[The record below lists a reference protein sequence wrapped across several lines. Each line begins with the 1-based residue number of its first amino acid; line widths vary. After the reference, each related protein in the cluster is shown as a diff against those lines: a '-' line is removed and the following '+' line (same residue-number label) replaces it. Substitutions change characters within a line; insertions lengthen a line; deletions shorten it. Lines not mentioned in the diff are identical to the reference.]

1 MALRKSNGL
10 RRPIFAAICLSG
22 MLLGCRTQPS
32 QPERGML
39 EKAASEWQTALPS
52 TENASTLTNWWAS
65 WNDPSLSELLD
76 LAQQN
81 NPSMTQASARITQ
94 ARATASAAGA
104 RLWPNIDLNASYIR
118 GHYPL
123 LPKDLDQTVLS
134 TGLDAR
140 WELDLFGANA
150 ATHDSL
156 LARLSAREYEW
167 HDARISLA
175 AEVANTYLALRSC
188 EAQAQDAQ
196 AILSSQKITQRLYQE
211 KITVGFSSAN
221 ELAQQTAIL
230 ASVSTQVQQQQSECA
245 ILLKSLVVL
254 IALPE
259 PELREKLKAGH
270 AKLPQAGQFI
280 VASLPIEALLKRPD
294 MRAAMQNLMASAA
307 EIDAAQARR
316 YPSIS
321 LLGSINLYGIQ
332 ISGQTANLKGWSFGP
347 SLNLPL
353 FDAGARK
360 ADVVQAQA
368 RHTESQAGFRRQ
380 TLMAVQET
388 EVAMLRLDLANHQLE
403 QQQQIL
409 AAKKFALQGA
419 EAGWKF
425 GSVSLLEREESLR
438 QQLAAQSTQSQLQRL
453 RGSAW
458 IALYKAVGGDWQ
470 DPIIEASENKK

>member
-1 MALRKSNGL
+1 MALRKSNGI
-10 RRPIFAAICLSG
+10 RPRTFAAICLSG
-22 MLLGCRTQPS
+22 LLLGCRSLPDN
-32 QPERGML
+32 PERSML
-39 EKAASEWQTALPS
+39 DKAPAEWQSTLPVA
-52 TENASTLTNWWAS
+52 ENATTLNTWWAS
-65 WNDPSLSELLD
+65 WNDPSLSALLN
-76 LAQQN
+76 LAQEHS
-81 NPSMTQASARITQ
+81 PTMAQASARIAQ
-94 ARATASAAGA
+94 ARASASAAGA

-123 LPKDLDQTVLS
+123 LPQNLDQTVLT

-188 EAQAQDAQ
+188 EAQAQDA
-196 AILSSQKITQRLYQE
+196 Y
-211 KITVGFSSAN
+211 
-221 ELAQQTAIL
+221 AIL
-230 ASVSTQVQQQQSECA
+230 ASQTISQRMYQEKLTVGFISANDLAQQNAILAASTVQEQQQQSECA

-254 IALPE
+254 VDIAE
-259 PELREKLKAGH
+259 PELR
-270 AKLPQAGQFI
+270 AKLAMGYATLPQSGNFI
-280 VASLPIEALLKRPD
+280 VASLPIEVLLKRPD

-307 EIDAAQARR
+307 EIDAAEARR

-321 LLGSINLYGIQ
+321 LLGSINLYGVQ

-347 SLNLPL
+347 SLSLPL

-360 ADVVQAQA
+360 ADVLQAQA
-368 RHTESQAGFRRQ
+368 RHAESQAGFRRQ

-388 EVAMLRLDLANHQLE
+388 EVAMLRLDLANRQL
-403 QQQQIL
+403 QQHQQIL
-409 AAKKFALQGA
+409 EAKNLALQGA

-425 GSVSLLEREESLR
+425 GSVSLLEREESRR
-438 QQLAAQSTQSQLQRL
+438 QQLAALSTQWQLQRA

-470 DPIIEASENKK
+470 APASHDSDNKK